1 MKLAYGMKLK
11 DIIGYLNGLDYVQ
24 IIHVD
29 AFFEGSPNE
38 NDAEEVYCGPVM
50 GIPWYLLD
58 YYLENSLDGE
68 AIGVFI
74 KDEQAWF
81 EIVVCEEFHRLTA
94 VKESIAADKKGY
106 EF

>member
-11 DIIGYLNGLDYVQ
+11 DIIGYLNSLDHVQ
-24 IIHVD
+24 ITHVD
-29 AFFEGSPNE
+29 AYLEGSPNE
-38 NDAEEVYCGPVM
+38 NVADEVYCGSVM
-50 GIPWYLLD
+50 DIPWYLLD

-74 KDEQAWF
+74 KDGQAWF

-94 VKESIAADKKGY
+94 VKEGIADRKGY